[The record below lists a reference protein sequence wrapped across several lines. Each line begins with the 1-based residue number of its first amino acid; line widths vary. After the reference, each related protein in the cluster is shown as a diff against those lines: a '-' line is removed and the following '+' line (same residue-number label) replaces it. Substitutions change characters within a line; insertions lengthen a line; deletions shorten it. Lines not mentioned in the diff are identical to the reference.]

1 MEYYYSVARGQLP
14 PEIAKLNRNDR
25 EAAIVSAGLGIMD
38 TEIAMRRYIDRLAQ
52 ADIGA
57 IVGRD
62 RSVVSKRLKDIEPQ
76 VIAASRPHIN
86 IPQ

>member
-1 MEYYYSVARGQLP
+1 MEYYSAARGKMP
-14 PEIAKLNRNDR
+14 PELARLRRDDR
-25 EAAIVSAGLGIMD
+25 VEAIRSAGLGIMD
-38 TEIAMRRYIDRLAQ
+38 TEIAMRYYIDRLPQ

-62 RSVVSKRLKDIEPQ
+62 RSAVGRRISKIEPQ
-76 VIAASRPHIN
+76 IISAIN

>member
-1 MEYYYSVARGQLP
+1 MEYYSVARGKLP
-14 PEIAKLNRNDR
+14 PELAMLRRDDR
-25 EAAIVSAGLGIMD
+25 AEVIRSAGLGMLD
-38 TEIAMRRYIDRLAQ
+38 TEIAMRYYIDRLPH

-62 RSVVSKRLKDIEPQ
+62 RSAVGRRIKQMEPQ
-76 VIAASRPHIN
+76 IIAHIN